1 MHPALL
7 TLLATLGKIAGS
19 MAISLLTEGMLKHLI
34 YRALKAL
41 VEKYRTGAYASPGLE
56 DDKNAEFLMGVLKDV
71 KKAWQID
78 E

>member
-7 TLLATLGKIAGS
+7 AFLAPVGKVLGGLAV
-19 MAISLLTEGMLKHLI
+19 SLLTEAMLKHLV
-34 YRALKAL
+34 YRSLKAL
-41 VEKYRTGAYASPGLE
+41 VEKYRSRAYESPGLE

>member
-7 TLLATLGKIAGS
+7 AFLAPVGKVLGGLAV
-19 MAISLLTEGMLKHLI
+19 SLLTEAMLKHLV
-34 YRALKAL
+34 YRSLKAL
-41 VEKYRTGAYASPGLE
+41 VEKYRSGAYASPGLE

>member
-1 MHPALL
+1 MNPLVL
-7 TLLATLGKIAGS
+7 GILAPVGKVLGSLAV
-19 MAISLLTEGMLKHLI
+19 SLLTESMLKHLV
-34 YRALKAL
+34 YRSLKAL
-41 VEKYRTGAYASPGLE
+41 IEKYRSGAYASPGLE